1 MIPDLHI
8 TGKRALRKAFFFG
21 RCFAPV
27 PYSSAVLPSVPDIPR
42 NVTGEKAWL
51 ALPPSARMEGLLR
64 IPERAG

>member
-8 TGKRALRKAFFFG
+8 TGKRAF
-21 RCFAPV
+21 RCFLFWKLFCAG
-27 PYSSAVLPSVPDIPR
+27 SLQLCRFARVPDITR